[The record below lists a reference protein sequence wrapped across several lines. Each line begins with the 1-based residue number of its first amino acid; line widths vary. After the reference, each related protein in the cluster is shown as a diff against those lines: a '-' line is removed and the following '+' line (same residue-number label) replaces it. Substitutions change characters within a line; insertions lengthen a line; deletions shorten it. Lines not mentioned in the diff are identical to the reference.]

1 MPMSSKIMMAITT
14 VIITAASFAE
24 AQQATKVFRVGVLSA
39 RAGIEPRDEV
49 FRQRLRELGYVKGQN
64 LAIDW
69 RFADGKLDRLDPLA
83 AELVRLKVDVIFGN
97 ATPTIQAAKKA
108 TTTVPIVM
116 IAGADPAESGLV
128 ASLERPGGNITGLT
142 SVSTALNGKR
152 LELAKE
158 IIPNLSRVGVLLD
171 PEYPTMT
178 SGQNLKETQAAADAL
193 GLKLQLMEVRSVNDL
208 ENVFEAATKE
218 RAQAL
223 IHFSHTVIT
232 NGRKRVAELAV
243 KHRLPAVYADT
254 QFIEAGGLM
263 SLGADPLD
271 LIRRAAGYVDKVL
284 KGGKPADLPMEKPTK
299 FELVINAKVAKQIG
313 LTIPANVLAR
323 ADKVIE

>member
-1 MPMSSKIMMAITT
+1 MSSKIMMAITT

-313 LTIPANVLAR
+313 LTIPANVLTR